1 MLIAKKPE
9 FRKEYKF
16 IVDNRKLDNFYNF
29 YDKIFTNLYPNRK
42 IVSLYFDTV
51 DLKLYK
57 RSLLNDVDKF
67 KFRFRLYIS

>member
-1 MLIAKKPE
+1 MLITKKPE

-16 IVDNRKLDNFYNF
+16 ILGNRELDNFYNF
-29 YDKIFTNLYPNRK
+29 YDRIFTNLYPNRK

-57 RSLLNDVDKF
+57 RSLLF
-67 KFRFRLYIS
+67 